1 VKTTT
6 SETSRHIVIRADAG
20 EVLPDSLL
28 AALRDN
34 DVGAGWMRASGVLSE
49 VDLRAFSAEAGGLGA
64 TRRIA
69 GPVQVLSLEGSIGI
83 SRGEVTVGMRAL
95 LARETDRGMETL
107 AGEIVSARIAGL
119 EAIVTALDDVA
130 IGRVL
135 DASAGVWLLEADP
148 STRREPP
155 PPRAPSGSPPSGG
168 PFRPVIDA
176 SSDRVT
182 VPPAIALGAWPAI
195 PVAAAP
201 SPAWGAAISASADVV
216 KEKPP
221 APRPPAAS
229 PTGNVIPPKPV
240 RAIITDDNLLFPEA
254 GDVVEHFAFGR
265 CEVLKSDGDRLQ
277 IKVGKDGRMREIAL
291 EMLRVTELESQ
302 SEQRRF
308 KLDRKL

>member
-34 DVGAGWMRASGVLSE
+34 NVAAGWVRASGVLSE
-49 VDLRAFSAEAGGLGA
+49 VELRAFNAETNGHGV
-64 TRRIA
+64 TRRIV

-83 SRGEVTVGMRAL
+83 TRGEVTVGMRAV

-130 IGRVL
+130 IGRVV
-135 DASAGVWLLEADP
+135 DAAAGVWLLEADP
-148 STRREPP
+148 STRREAPAP
-155 PPRAPSGSPPSGG
+155 RVLRAPMDS
-168 PFRPVIDA
+168 
-176 SSDRVT
+176 SSDRAT
-182 VPPAIALGAWPAI
+182 VPPAAPLGAAPAI
-195 PVAAAP
+195 PVAPAP
-201 SPAWGAAISASADVV
+201 SPAWGEAISASADVP

-221 APRPPAAS
+221 SPRPPAAS
-229 PTGNVIPPKPV
+229 PTGNVIPPRPA
-240 RAIITDDNLLFPEA
+240 RAVVNDDNLLFPEA
-254 GDVVEHFAFGR
+254 GDIVEHFAFGR

-302 SEQRRF
+302 SDNRRF